1 MNVTDNNNGTVEI
14 EVAEKAQS
22 IGQVLQAA
30 RLVHSMSI
38 QDVVRQLRLSAWQV
52 IAIEEDDYSKF
63 PGRTFLHGFIRN
75 YAKLVQVDTV
85 EFLHLLQQTFPPVSS
100 QAISY
105 PVEGTTF
112 TSSHKQSR
120 SSPILVWGA
129 VLASMLL
136 IYEVYRGGGEN
147 QQTDANVEIG
157 TMAENTTQSET
168 EDKQAA
174 EKTQLQL
181 PLAIKSIDSD
191 AVQLT
196 EEEGIAQQ
204 KNDNL
209 LSAQQ
214 VTTQTV
220 VTHKPV
226 KNGEG
231 IIHFEF
237 DEESWV
243 EVIDAGGKKILS
255 RINPRNTEK
264 KVYGKPPFSLT
275 IGNAAKVKLV
285 YNSKPVNL
293 TPYTNK
299 NGGVARLTLE

>member
-1 MNVTDNNNGTVEI
+1 MSDTDNNNDTVEI
-14 EVAEKAQS
+14 EAAEKVQS

-30 RLVHSMSI
+30 RLVHGMNI
-38 QDVVRQLRLSAWQV
+38 QDVARQLRLAARQV
-52 IAIEEDDYSKF
+52 KAIEEDDHSKF
-63 PGRTFLHGFIRN
+63 PSRTFLHGFIRN

-85 EFLHLLQQTFPPVSS
+85 EFSHLLQQTFPPVSS

-105 PVEGTTF
+105 PVEGTAF

-136 IYEVYRGGGEN
+136 IYEVYRGGGED
-147 QQTDANVEIG
+147 QQSDVNVEIG
-157 TMAENTTQSET
+157 TMAENMTKSET
-168 EDKQAA
+168 EDKQVV

-181 PLAIKSIDSD
+181 PLTVRLIDPD

-196 EEEGIAQQ
+196 GEEGIAQQ

-209 LSAQQ
+209 FSTQQ
-214 VTTQTV
+214 IATQIV
-220 VTHKPV
+220 ATHEPV

-231 IIHFEF
+231 VIHFVF

-243 EVIDAGGKKILS
+243 EVIDAEGKKILS
-255 RINPRNTEK
+255 RTNPGNTEK
-264 KVYGKPPFSLT
+264 MVYGKPPFSLT
-275 IGNAAKVKLV
+275 IGNAANVKLD
-285 YNSKPVNL
+285 YNSKSVNL
-293 TPYTNK
+293 TPYIR
-299 NGGVARLTLE
+299 NGGVARLSLE